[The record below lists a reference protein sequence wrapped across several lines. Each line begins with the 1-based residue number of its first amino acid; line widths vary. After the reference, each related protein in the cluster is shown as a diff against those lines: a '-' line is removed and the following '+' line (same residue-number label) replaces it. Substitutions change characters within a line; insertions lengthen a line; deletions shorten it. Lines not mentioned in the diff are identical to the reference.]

1 MKYAAALIALSIAT
15 AATAQTAP
23 APAPAPA
30 PATPAAPAAPAAGA
44 KFTLDT
50 PLADIVADPA
60 GKAVIDKD
68 LPGLTSLEAFESFK
82 GASLNQVVPFSNGAL
97 TPEKLAQVAADL
109 AAIK

>member
-1 MKYAAALIALSIAT
+1 MKYAAALIALSIAAT
-15 AATAQTAP
+15 ATAQT
-23 APAPAPA
+23 APAPA

-68 LPGLTSLEAFESFK
+68 LPGLTSLEQFDTFK

>member
-1 MKYAAALIALSIAT
+1 MKYAIALIALSIAT

-23 APAPAPA
+23 APAA
-30 PATPAAPAAPAAGA
+30 PAAPATPAAGA

-50 PLADIVADPA
+50 PLADLVADPA
-60 GKAVIDKD
+60 AKAVLDKD
-68 LPGLTSLEAFESFK
+68 LPGLTTLEGFDSFK

>member
-1 MKYAAALIALSIAT
+1 MKYAIALIALSIAT
-15 AATAQTAP
+15 ASTAQTAP
-23 APAPAPA
+23 TPA

-68 LPGLTSLEAFESFK
+68 LPGLTSLEAFDSFK